1 MAQDQVFKKLGGGPD
16 MWIAAIILLALTW
29 ILISF
34 AIWAVVYGGA
44 MNDADRYEEGNPDG
58 PDTKKSKLSDKGK

>member
-1 MAQDQVFKKLGGGPD
+1 